1 MLFLYEPYDE
11 LVLMQ
16 LGQFDRKYL
25 KSIENEVQESKEDT
39 DTVDEKDPQS
49 LNQSDAD
56 GLMSWL
62 QVLLTNKVQK
72 IKVLYPSLIKIRMFI
87 VFFVYFFVIH

>member
-1 MLFLYEPYDE
+1 MFLYEPYDE

>member
-1 MLFLYEPYDE
+1 MFLYEPYDE

-72 IKVLYPSLIKIRMFI
+72 IKVLYIYISQSN
-87 VFFVYFFVIH
+87 

>member
-1 MLFLYEPYDE
+1 VLFLYEPYDE

>member
-1 MLFLYEPYDE
+1 MFLYEPYDE

-25 KSIENEVQESKEDT
+25 KSIENEVQESQEDT
-39 DTVDEKDPQS
+39 DTVNEKDPQS

-56 GLMSWL
+56 GLISWL

-72 IKVLYPSLIKIRMFI
+72 IKVLYLPI
-87 VFFVYFFVIH
+87 

>member
-1 MLFLYEPYDE
+1 VLFLYEPYDE

-72 IKVLYPSLIKIRMFI
+72 IKVLYIYISQSN
-87 VFFVYFFVIH
+87 

>member
-72 IKVLYPSLIKIRMFI
+72 IKVLYIYISQSN
-87 VFFVYFFVIH
+87 

>member
-1 MLFLYEPYDE
+1 
-11 LVLMQ
+11 MQ

-72 IKVLYPSLIKIRMFI
+72 IKVLYIYISQSN
-87 VFFVYFFVIH
+87 

>member
-1 MLFLYEPYDE
+1 MFLYEPYDE

-25 KSIENEVQESKEDT
+25 RSIENEVQESKEDT

-72 IKVLYPSLIKIRMFI
+72 IKVLYIYISQSN
-87 VFFVYFFVIH
+87 